1 MPGTPALSSRLS
13 GRFDIVGDVGVIG
26 DSEVGITNGGPSLRA
41 LRLTSKV
48 PVLDRTAV
56 QLVYTYQ
63 ARGRSMLYDNQSFEA
78 RLSRSV
84 QLVSW

>member
-1 MPGTPALSSRLS
+1 LS
-13 GRFDIVGDVGVIG
+13 GRFDLVGDVGVSG
-26 DSEVGITNGGPSLRA
+26 DTEVGITSSGPSLRA

-48 PVLDRTAV
+48 SLLDRTAV

-63 ARGRSMLYDNQSFEA
+63 ARGLYMPYDYQSFEA

-84 QLVSW
+84 PLVSW